1 MRIDPR
7 AFGMAAGLVAA
18 VLFIL
23 CAVAVW
29 LAPEATTA
37 AFGMMI
43 HADLTSIARTLTLGS
58 FVAGLV
64 CWTLGTGLTFGVLA
78 ALYNGLLGPVVSSP
92 R

>member
-29 LAPEATTA
+29 LAPAATTA

-43 HADLTSIARTLTLGS
+43 HADLTSITRTLTLGS
-58 FVAGLV
+58 FLAGLV
-64 CWTLGTGLTFGVLA
+64 CWTLGTAVSFGVLA
-78 ALYNGLLGPVVSSP
+78 ALYNRLLGPAILTT